1 MLGCKFTLAELEDR
15 IDELEEKF
23 DEMRTNTLESLEMK
37 RVNVRDVVY
46 ELTTLKAREKAE
58 HEVILDKKKLNF

>member
-58 HEVILDKKKLNF
+58 QFRISKTM